1 MKSSAAMKSSQAS
14 RVKGLFEFT
23 LLGVVVLGAGVFRF
37 ILHRHFSL
45 VQAVYCL
52 VSIPAALMLL
62 LIFDYTLHHARIA
75 CLMVVV
81 ILLLLAFA
89 SPAFCVG
96 LGLTMLGMVVTKR
109 P

>member
-1 MKSSAAMKSSQAS
+1 MKSSQAGA
-14 RVKGLFEFT
+14 VKGLFEFT
-23 LLGVVVLGAGVFRF
+23 LLGIVVLGAGVLRF
-37 ILHRHFSL
+37 ILHRHFSWT
-45 VQAVYCL
+45 QAAYCL
-52 VSIPAALMLL
+52 LAIPAALLLL

-75 CLMVVV
+75 CLVVV
-81 ILLLLAFA
+81 AMLLFWTFG